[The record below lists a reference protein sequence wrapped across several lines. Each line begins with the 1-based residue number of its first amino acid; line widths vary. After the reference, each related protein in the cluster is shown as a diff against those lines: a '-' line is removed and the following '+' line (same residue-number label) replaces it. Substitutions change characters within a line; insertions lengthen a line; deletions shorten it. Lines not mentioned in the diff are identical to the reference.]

1 MTTLCERA
9 VRGRDWRRARWR
21 AGALAAATVI
31 AVGAG
36 ALAAGAGATT
46 TSSAGTTSPSPHFVG
61 VNSVCSL
68 SASGITGAGG
78 TGGPGAIECD
88 SWHFGATHA
97 GGSRSGTG
105 ASRPK
110 FTPLS
115 VTRKIDV
122 SSPEFY
128 KYLETGKTIATLTL
142 YAGPPTSSAGAST
155 GNSVTYL
162 FTHLQ
167 VTSIDWSG
175 AGGEAPKETVTF
187 SYGTLTE
194 TYTPGPVVG

>member
-1 MTTLCERA
+1 MTAPSELVVQSRA
-9 VRGRDWRRARWR
+9 SRRSRRSAW
-21 AGALAAATVI
+21 ALSAAAAI
-31 AVGAG
+31 AVGV
-36 ALAAGAGATT
+36 LAANAGATT
-46 TSSAGTTSPSPHFVG
+46 TSSPGATSPSPHFVG

-68 SASGITGAGG
+68 SALGITGAGS

-128 KYLETGKTIATLTL
+128 KYLETGKAIATLTL

-187 SYGTLTE
+187 SYSTLTE